1 MAVHKMTK
9 KSRVISTLCFGWILV
24 CPALHGQVNDQ
35 GRVNNRTS
43 DRSAVQPVYTQRSRT
58 PEASELAKEN
68 YNRVAA
74 STAQIRAVLVRD
86 AGLLVELKRWVAKE
100 ATENGQIIEDQ
111 DLTDQAIFDRL
122 DRDQAFRSVATSL
135 LQRYGYLMP
144 TPNPDSD
151 LAKQQDLILKERV
164 KRFVALEAEQ
174 DNQLLHPEKKR
185 EEVER
190 TATCNPQRDEN
201 CDRED
206 PGNSNP
212 DRQRQIEPQIPETNP
227 SLPLLPPDM
236 APYSS
241 QPRTLKSSSRGD
253 ESDFGDRSS
262 LSSLELTS
270 GMGSSSSGM
279 SGSGMSGMLENSPM
293 SPSIADM
300 MASRGNSNLGDRY
313 DAESRMNNVPNQSF
327 RPKRRTR
334 RLTEEDTEPVKMI
347 RPANP
352 YSDIPSLYDMYMQ
365 ASAAQRPAERFG
377 LGVFR
382 NNANQPGVIPMDL
395 PVGPDYVV
403 GPGDSLAVD
412 LWGGYSQR
420 LVRVVDRTGR
430 VSLPEV
436 GPVLVSGKSLGE
448 VQTSVQRILRS
459 QFRDVSADVSV
470 SRLRTIRVYVVGD
483 VVEAG
488 AYDISSLSTP
498 LNALV
503 MAGGVTSRG
512 SLRTLKHYRGKQLI
526 QEVDAYDLL
535 LHGVR
540 ADVQQ
545 LQSGDTILVPP
556 IGPLVTVDGMVR
568 RPAVYELRNET
579 SLAEV
584 LELAGGILPTAALRH
599 IEVQRVEAHE
609 KRTMLSLDLTSTGDN
624 RTVDQQM
631 QDFTIRGGDQ
641 IHLFPI
647 ASYNED
653 SIYLQGHVLR
663 PGRYSYKNGMRLTD
677 LISSYGDLLPE
688 PAAHYAEIVRLNAP
702 DFHPTVESFDLE
714 AALATPASAPTLQ
727 ALDTVRVFSRYDFQ
741 APPDVWVGGEVRA
754 PGKYRTSGQAHLR
767 DAIYLA
773 GGAAPDASLDNA
785 QLFRTQSD
793 GTMKILSVDLREA
806 LAGNPVNNLLLE
818 PRDRILVHRNAAN
831 VEPPTVYIKGEVA
844 KPGRYPYAANMRV
857 EDLVRVGGGL
867 KRSADPEIADL
878 TRFAAANA
886 PSGTNQ
892 RMEVKLTAALSGDAS
907 EDVPLR
913 NGDVLTIRQIPQW
926 NDLGATVKVRGEV
939 QHPAA
944 YGIEPGEKLSS
955 VLRRCGGFTDQAY
968 PYGAVLLRPQVREL
982 QMTSQLELVQRI
994 KTEATYLKSLPESDA
1009 DQKNAK
1015 LTAIAQTETALQQI
1029 EATSPVGRVVV
1040 HIPSNVKN
1048 LGSFAKSPADITLQD
1063 GDELI
1068 IPKKTNYVLVGGQ
1081 VYNPTAVSYLPGK
1094 SAKWYLSQAGGL
1106 TQIADKSGAFVI
1118 RADGSVL
1125 SSRNNSGFWSGD
1137 PMSAVLKPGDSI
1149 VVPEKAPK
1157 IGSRNW
1163 APILQAAQV
1172 ASSVALTVAYIHP

>member
-1 MAVHKMTK
+1 MTK
-9 KSRVISTLCFGWILV
+9 KARLIVTVFSGIFLCQILH
-24 CPALHGQVNDQ
+24 AQVNDQ
-35 GRVNNRTS
+35 RQTNNRGN
-43 DRSAVQPVYTQRSRT
+43 DRTEVHPVYVQRSRT
-58 PEASELAKEN
+58 PAPSELAKDN
-68 YNRVAA
+68 YSRVAA
-74 STAQIRAVLVRD
+74 SSVQIRTVLAQD

-100 ATENGQIIEDQ
+100 ATDNGQIVEDS

-144 TPNPDSD
+144 KPNPDSD

-174 DNQLLHPEKKR
+174 DSQLLHPENDKKT

-190 TATCNPQRDEN
+190 TTTCDTQRDGP
-201 CDRED
+201 CDKDAPR
-206 PGNSNP
+206 NP
-212 DRQRQIEPQIPETNP
+212 SSDRQLQIEPQVPESNP
-227 SLPLLPPDM
+227 SLPLLPPDLST
-236 APYSS
+236 PSF
-241 QPRTLKSSSRGD
+241 QPRTLRSGSRGD
-253 ESDFGDRSS
+253 DGEQGGLSS
-262 LSSLELTS
+262 FSNFSSLELTS
-270 GMGSSSSGM
+270 GTPSSSSGM
-279 SGSGMSGMLENSPM
+279 SGMSGIPGSGPM

-300 MASRGNSNLGDRY
+300 MASRSNSALADRY
-313 DAESRMNNVPNQSF
+313 DAETRSSNVPMQSY
-327 RPKRRTR
+327 RPKRPRGR
-334 RLTEEDTEPVKMI
+334 RSTEEDIEPVKMV

-377 LGVFR
+377 LEVFR
-382 NNANQPGVIPMDL
+382 NSENLPGVIPMDL

-436 GPVLVSGKSLGE
+436 GPVEVSGKNLGD
-448 VQTSVQRILRS
+448 VQLMVQRILRT

-470 SRLRTIRVYVVGD
+470 SRLRTIRIYVVGD

-488 AYDISSLSTP
+488 AYDVSSLSTP

-512 SLRTLKHYRGKQLI
+512 SLRTLRHYRGKQLI

-540 ADVQQ
+540 SDVQQ
-545 LQSGDTILVPP
+545 LQSGDTLLVPP
-556 IGPLVTVDGMVR
+556 IGPLVTVEGMVR

-599 IEVQRVEAHE
+599 IEVQRVETHE

-624 RTVDQQM
+624 QAVDQQL
-631 QDFTIRGGDQ
+631 QDFKIRGGDQ
-641 IHLFPI
+641 VHLFPI

-653 SIYLQGHVLR
+653 AIYLQGHVLR
-663 PGRYSYKNGMRLTD
+663 PGRYSYKKDMKLAD

-688 PAAHYAEIVRLNAP
+688 PAPHYAEIVRLNPP
-702 DFHPTVESFDLE
+702 DFHPTVESFDLA
-714 AALATPASAPTLQ
+714 AALATPASSPTLRP
-727 ALDTVRVFSRYDFQ
+727 LDTVRVFSRYDFQ

-767 DAIYLA
+767 DAVYLA
-773 GGAAPDASLDNA
+773 GGAAPDASLDSV
-785 QLFRTQSD
+785 QLFRTQAD

-806 LAGNPVNNLLLE
+806 LAGNPVDNILLQ
-818 PRDRILVHRNAAN
+818 PRDRILVHRNPAN
-831 VEPPTVYIKGEVA
+831 VQPATVYIKGEVA
-844 KPGRYPYAANMRV
+844 KPGRYPFAANMRV
-857 EDLVRVGGGL
+857 EDLVRVSGGL
-867 KRSADPEIADL
+867 KRSADPELADL
-878 TRFAAANA
+878 TRFAATNG

-892 RMEVKLTAALSGDAS
+892 RMEVKLAAALTGDAS
-907 EDVPLR
+907 EDLPLR
-913 NGDVLTIRQIPQW
+913 DGDVLTIRQVPQW
-926 NDLGATVKVRGEV
+926 NALGASVTVRGEV
-939 QHPAA
+939 QHPAP

-955 VLRRCGGFTDQAY
+955 VLRRCGGFTAQAY

-982 QMTSQLELVQRI
+982 QMTAQLELVQRI
-994 KTEATYLKSLPESDA
+994 KTEEGYLKSLPENDP
-1009 DQKNAK
+1009 DQKGAK
-1015 LTAIAQTETALQQI
+1015 LNAIAQTQTALQQL

-1040 HIPSNVKN
+1040 HIPSSIKN
-1048 LGSFAKSPADITLQD
+1048 LDSFAKSTADVTLQD

-1068 IPKKTNYVLVGGQ
+1068 IPRKTNYVLVQGQ
-1081 VYNPTAVSYLPGK
+1081 VYNPTAVSYIPGK
-1094 SAKWYLSQAGGL
+1094 SARWYLSQAGGI
-1106 TQIADKSGAFVI
+1106 TQIGDKNAAFVI

-1125 SSRNNSGFWSGD
+1125 SAKNNSSFWSGD
-1137 PMSAVLKPGDSI
+1137 PLSAVLKSGDSI

-1157 IGSRNW
+1157 VSPRNW
-1163 APILQAAQV
+1163 TQIMQAAQM
-1172 ASSVALTVAYIHP
+1172 ASSVALTIAYIHP